1 MIRLVELFA
10 GIGSQAM
17 ALRQL
22 GLEYTAVV
30 CEIDKHAYAAYCAIH
45 GDTPN
50 LGDITKVEQLPDC
63 DLLTYSFPCQDLS
76 VAGLGKGMEKGSG
89 TRSSLL
95 WEVGRLLDD
104 ARERD
109 ALPEVLLMENVDAI
123 LNRKNRPAFMEWVE
137 KLRTMGYTCSWKVL
151 NAKDFGV
158 PQSRKRCFMVSTRDG
173 CRFGF
178 PQGFPL
184 ERRLR
189 DVLEED
195 VDESFYLSEEK
206 ITKYQRHRERHQ
218 ERGHGLG
225 WRPSQ
230 PVGTAPSVLTSPS
243 KGDTLTVIEDVK
255 IHRIGQ
261 LNYTRVKQADE
272 VLGVD
277 GISTCIQAKA
287 GQCRNTLTK
296 VEIVDNL
303 GTDYDQ
309 KDSVYGVDGIVPAT
323 TMPAGDGHIT
333 RIEVPAVPWPAATA
347 KGYMDAHEGDGLVMN
362 RLQTA
367 RGTVQEQKAPTLT
380 TGDGCGTGAVVEQF
394 RIRYLT
400 PRECWRLMGFPDW
413 AFDRARDVPT
423 SKTQLYKQA
432 GNSIV
437 VDVLMAIFKGIYID
451 RTFERVKHRQ
461 MTLLEVS
468 A

>member
-50 LGDITKVEQLPDC
+50 LGDITKVEHLPDC

-109 ALPEVLLMENVDAI
+109 ALPGVLLMENVDAI

-173 CRFGF
+173 CRFRF

-206 ITKYQRHRERHQ
+206 IAKYQRHRERHQ
-218 ERGHGLG
+218 EQGHGLG

-243 KGDTLTVIEDVK
+243 KGDTLTVIEV
-255 IHRIGQ
+255 
-261 LNYTRVKQADE
+261 
-272 VLGVD
+272 
-277 GISTCIQAKA
+277 
-287 GQCRNTLTK
+287 
-296 VEIVDNL
+296 
-303 GTDYDQ
+303 
-309 KDSVYGVDGIVPAT
+309 SV
-323 TMPAGDGHIT
+323 
-333 RIEVPAVPWPAATA
+333 VPWPAATA

-380 TGDGCGTGAVVEQF
+380 TGDGCGTGTVVEQF

-400 PRECWRLMGFPDW
+400 PRECWRLMGFPNW

-451 RTFERVKHRQ
+451 RTFEKVKHRQ

>member
-1 MIRLVELFA
+1 MIRMVELFA

-50 LGDITKVEQLPDC
+50 LGDITKVEHLPDC

-206 ITKYQRHRERHQ
+206 IAKYQRHRERHQ
-218 ERGHGLG
+218 EQGL
-225 WRPSQ
+225 
-230 PVGTAPSVLTSPS
+230 
-243 KGDTLTVIEDVK
+243 
-255 IHRIGQ
+255 
-261 LNYTRVKQADE
+261 
-272 VLGVD
+272 
-277 GISTCIQAKA
+277 
-287 GQCRNTLTK
+287 LTK
-296 VEIVDNL
+296 VEIVGDL
-303 GTDYDQ
+303 GTGYDQ
-309 KDSVYGVDGIVPAT
+309 NDRVYGVDGIAPAT
-323 TMPAGDGHIT
+323 TTPAGGGHIT
-333 RIEVPAVPWPAATA
+333 RIEAPAVPWPAATA

-380 TGDGCGTGAVVEQF
+380 TGDGCGTGTVEEQF

-451 RTFERVKHRQ
+451 RTFEKVKHRQ